1 MGWMEILFLLVMISL
16 CLAVT
21 KTDVIEGMVYNQT
34 LFPFLVLAIIM
45 DFFYYGFFYREM
57 IFPFVINVIVV
68 SIASFCLFYT
78 HCFEGVDCKLIIVLS
93 LLYQ

>member
-16 CLAVT
+16 CLAVI
-21 KTDVIEGMVYNQT
+21 KTDVIEGMVYNKT

-57 IFPFVINVIVV
+57 IFPFVVNIIVV
-68 SIASFCLFYT
+68 SFLILPLF
-78 HCFEGVDCKLIIVLS
+78 
-93 LLYQ
+93 